1 MTSRERVMKAI
12 SFEEGDKVPIDIG
25 GTEDTGIHIDEYCD
39 LMRYAGIV
47 DPVPKVY
54 DQFQMLARVEGKM
67 REYLHTD
74 VVQVENPVFRWGFYN
89 RNWKQWTTFA
99 GNTVLMPGDFDPVEG
114 DNGELIILDEK
125 GGAQASMPRGGK
137 YFDRCCSTQMSAEIE
152 HMDPAEW
159 KKSIALYTQ
168 EELREMEENAKF
180 LHEETTYSVHGGFG
194 RGKLFTT
201 GLMAGHTMT
210 DWLCILMMEPE
221 YAGDILDAST
231 ERTLE
236 NLELYLQAVGKYL
249 DTILIASTDYGS
261 QKSEI
266 FSPDVFEELY
276 VPRYEKM
283 TEYVHKHSGAKTFL
297 HSCGSVRN
305 LIPHF
310 IEAGIDILNPV
321 QTNAGGMDP
330 VELKKEFGGKIVFWG
345 GGVESQTVLPY
356 GTPDDV
362 EQQVRERLK
371 VFGPGGGFV
380 FAVVHNI
387 QHGVPVENLRRML
400 DVLLKHRDYN

>member
-1 MTSRERVMKAI
+1 
-12 SFEEGDKVPIDIG
+12 
-25 GTEDTGIHIDEYCD
+25 
-39 LMRYAGIV
+39 
-47 DPVPKVY
+47 
-54 DQFQMLARVEGKM
+54 
-67 REYLHTD
+67 
-74 VVQVENPVFRWGFYN
+74 
-89 RNWKQWTTFA
+89 
-99 GNTVLMPGDFDPVEG
+99 
-114 DNGELIILDEK
+114 
-125 GGAQASMPRGGK
+125 
-137 YFDRCCSTQMSAEIE
+137 
-152 HMDPAEW
+152 
-159 KKSIALYTQ
+159 
-168 EELREMEENAKF
+168 
-180 LHEETTYSVHGGFG
+180 
-194 RGKLFTT
+194 
-201 GLMAGHTMT
+201 MAGHTMT